1 MSIRYELKNNL
12 TIRRIKNELFVFDS
26 DNATVHTFNEIG
38 AQIFLLIEGH
48 TSQSDIVK
56 NITEQHDI
64 SMETCQNDISE
75 FIQEL
80 QHKQLINV
88 KV

>member
-1 MSIRYELKNNL
+1 MSIQYELKSNL
-12 TIRRIKNELFVFDS
+12 TIRKIKKELFVFDR

-38 AQIFLLIEGH
+38 AQIFLLMENN
-48 TSQSDIVK
+48 TSQSDIIK
-56 NITEQHDI
+56 LIMEQHDV

-80 QHKQLINV
+80 QHKQLITV
-88 KV
+88 KA